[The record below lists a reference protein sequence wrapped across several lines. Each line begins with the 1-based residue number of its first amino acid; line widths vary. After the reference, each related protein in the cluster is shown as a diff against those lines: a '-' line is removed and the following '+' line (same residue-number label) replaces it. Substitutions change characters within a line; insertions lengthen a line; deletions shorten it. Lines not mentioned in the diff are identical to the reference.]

1 MRKHEQDNSA
11 EADDASGGNY
21 AQLASRPGFLIRR
34 LHQIHVALFLEECRE
49 FNITPVQYS
58 MLTALHEGALD
69 QTGLANRVG
78 MDLATTTHVLKRL
91 EARGWLTRTRNT
103 HDLRQRIVSLT
114 DAGTALL
121 RDIDRFARRAHERTI
136 AQLDAEDR
144 KRFTDYL
151 IRLVEANNHYSRA
164 PIKLS

>member
-1 MRKHEQDNSA
+1 MHEPDIQDDS
-11 EADDASGGNY
+11 EDAIDGNY

-49 FNITPVQYS
+49 FGITPVQYS

-78 MDLATTTHVLKRL
+78 MDLATTTHVLKRI
-91 EARGWLTRTRNT
+91 EARGWITRTRNA
-103 HDLRQRIVSLT
+103 DDRRQRIVQLT
-114 DAGTALL
+114 DTGTTLL
-121 RDIDRFARRAHERTI
+121 QDIDRFARRAHERTV
-136 AQLDAEDR
+136 AHLGAEDR
-144 KRFTDYL
+144 ARFTDYL
-151 IRLVEANNHYSRA
+151 IRLVEANNRYSRA